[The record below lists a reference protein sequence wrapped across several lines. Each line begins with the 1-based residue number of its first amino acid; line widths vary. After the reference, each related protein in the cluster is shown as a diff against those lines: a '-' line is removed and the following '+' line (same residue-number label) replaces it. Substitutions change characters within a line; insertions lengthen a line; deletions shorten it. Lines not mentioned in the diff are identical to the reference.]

1 MRPPP
6 VEDTVPQL
14 GPAKSLSCARRMA
27 GWAACPGGIG
37 QALSSPFRRG
47 RPRETISSSAGLAA
61 AVTLLTSG
69 RAWRADGGD
78 GILVMRINDQDQ

>member
-14 GPAKSLSCARRMA
+14 GPAKSLSCARRTA

-37 QALSSPFRRG
+37 QPLSSG
-47 RPRETISSSAGLAA
+47 EGHPRETISSSAGLAA

-78 GILVMRINDQDQ
+78 GILVMRIDDQDQ

>member
-14 GPAKSLSCARRMA
+14 GPAKSLSCARRTA

-37 QALSSPFRRG
+37 HLSAHLSGEG

-69 RAWRADGGD
+69 RARRADGGD